1 VIVFVI
7 LAAALVAGA
16 LLLVIPP
23 MLGRGGGSRS
33 HAGRVRQAES
43 TLSVLREQ
51 LAELDSEHAAGRV
64 NEADYVRSREELQ
77 LRALEEGRAAEEGL
91 DARPAAPLAIGVVV
105 AVPLVAILVY
115 LALGKPEGVL
125 PVPVA
130 SEESHQITPEQIV
143 GLVTQLSERLER
155 EPGDIQGWTMLVR
168 SYSMMQDFPGA
179 VAAWRKLG
187 PKVPDNADILADWAD
202 LLAGAQGRNFDG
214 DPDRLIKRALEL
226 QPTHFKA
233 LALAGTASF
242 QRGNYAQASAYWE
255 RILGQVQPGEDVYRS
270 VLASIN
276 EARGKGGLPLLA
288 AAEAGVT
295 SPAAQRSANAR
306 ATEPAAATGDVA
318 LTVSGRV
325 SIAPDLAANAGPD
338 DTVFIFLR
346 PAQGG
351 MPVAALRMRAGDL
364 PTQFSFKDAPRMS
377 GGPLP
382 AQLMVGARLSREG
395 SATARA
401 GDLEGAPIQ
410 VAPDASDV
418 EVVIDRV
425 RN

>member
-1 VIVFVI
+1 
-7 LAAALVAGA
+7 
-16 LLLVIPP
+16 
-23 MLGRGGGSRS
+23 
-33 HAGRVRQAES
+33 
-43 TLSVLREQ
+43 
-51 LAELDSEHAAGRV
+51 
-64 NEADYVRSREELQ
+64 
-77 LRALEEGRAAEEGL
+77 
-91 DARPAAPLAIGVVV
+91 LAIGVVV

-242 QRGNYAQASAYWE
+242 QRGDYAQASAYWE

-276 EARGKGGLPLLA
+276 EARGKGGLPLLG

-306 ATEPAAATGDVA
+306 ATEPAAAPGDVA

-325 SIAPDLAANAGPD
+325 SIAADLAANAGPD